1 MSYHIGPCGFEDIE
15 GNMKEAFEGLAS
27 PFDSFLE
34 DHILAS
40 RHYRITKDGEAAGW
54 CSIRKETLLTQFHLQ
69 KEHLHLGQEI
79 FERVKR
85 QEQVKEALV
94 YTGDECF
101 LAHALEKARKID
113 FQAYFF
119 KDSERPIDP
128 DKVIPG
134 FNCRPVVKGE
144 AGFVREKT
152 GDFFDKIEERIENGE
167 LFAGEIGGETVSY
180 GIAEPSRLCGAVAS
194 IGMITLPEH
203 RGKGIGRNT
212 ILKMKRLCLERGVTP
227 IAGCWYYNHNSKKT
241 LESAGMYTE
250 TRLLAIEF

>member
-1 MSYHIGPCGFEDIE
+1 MEFRFNPCSLEDIQKWIGVAVE
-15 GNMKEAFEGLAS
+15 GFS
-27 PFDSFLE
+27 SFFDSFLE

-40 RHYRITKDGEAAGW
+40 NHYLIIVEGEPAGYF
-54 CSIRKETLLTQFHLQ
+54 SIRDCSLLTQFHLQ

-101 LAHALEKARKID
+101 LSHALEKARKID

-128 DKVIPG
+128 DKVIPA
-134 FNCRPVVKGE
+134 FRCRPLVTGE
-144 AGFVREKT
+144 AAFVKEKA
-152 GDFFDKIEERIENGE
+152 GDFFDKVEERIENGE
-167 LFAGEIGGETVSY
+167 LFAGEIGGETVSF

-212 ILKMKRLCLERGVTP
+212 ILEMKRLCHERGVTP